1 MKKER
6 YKKRYESIMK
16 RDFKYNL
23 ELYLFDLIL
32 NENEKNATPE
42 NFKKFKPGET
52 LITNYR
58 QACQQHT
65 GNFEKTTISEIDKRF
80 KCWYEKSNLK
90 EYKDIFYEQFADKLK
105 VVDFKNI
112 FNEDLKK
119 NQCHYCGLT
128 EADIEN
134 SIENKLDNIKTRR
147 LLTRGRSMEIDRI
160 DPSGDYSK
168 ENIVL
173 CCYWCNNAKTDEFSY
188 FEFKKFIA
196 PEIQE
201 IWEIRL
207 QRKLNPP
214 EMKDLNDKTK

>member
-1 MKKER
+1 
-6 YKKRYESIMK
+6 
-16 RDFKYNL
+16 
-23 ELYLFDLIL
+23 
-32 NENEKNATPE
+32 
-42 NFKKFKPGET
+42 
-52 LITNYR
+52 
-58 QACQQHT
+58 
-65 GNFEKTTISEIDKRF
+65 
-80 KCWYEKSNLK
+80 
-90 EYKDIFYEQFADKLK
+90 
-105 VVDFKNI
+105 
-112 FNEDLKK
+112 
-119 NQCHYCGLT
+119 
-128 EADIEN
+128 
-134 SIENKLDNIKTRR
+134 
-147 LLTRGRSMEIDRI
+147 MEIDRI